1 LLLNNC
7 YRLFLEVSKTARPEA
22 PTTCFDSFLSFHHEA
37 VQAVTDIEAIQTA
50 TSMAAAVASRRV
62 PQRVAVAADACFGVL
77 PLATHRHLWYV
88 LVRRTTTTN
97 CVLTIQ

>member
-1 LLLNNC
+1 
-7 YRLFLEVSKTARPEA
+7 VSKTARPEEPA
-22 PTTCFDSFLSFHHEA
+22 TCFDSFLSFHQEA
-37 VQAVTDIEAIQTA
+37 VQVVTDIEAIQAA

-62 PQRVAVAADACFGVL
+62 PQRVAVAADACFGAP

-88 LVRRTTTTN
+88 LVRRMTTTN